1 MPATY
6 EPITTQTLG
15 SNQNIITFTN
25 FGGYTDLVLIINAV
39 TNHLDDGARGIMRF
53 NSDSN
58 TNYSVTY
65 LASDGSAPL
74 SSFREVSQDAG
85 IAYGVM
91 GNVSTNYSAQIINIM
106 NYTNTNVFK
115 AVLCRSANANG
126 TNASNRLVSGN
137 WRNTAA
143 ITQIDLDCDGE
154 YITGS
159 TFTLYGI
166 LKA

>member
-39 TNHLDDGARGIMRF
+39 TDHGDNGARGYIKF

-74 SSFREVSQDAG
+74 SSFREASQTY

-115 AVLCRSANANG
+115 SVLCRSANADG
-126 TNASNRLVSGN
+126 TNNSNRLVAGN
-137 WRNTAA
+137 WRSTAA

>member
-6 EPITTQTLG
+6 EPIATQTLS

-39 TNHLDDGARGIMRF
+39 TNHGDNGARGIMRF
-53 NSDSN
+53 NADSS

-65 LASDGSAPL
+65 IGSDGSAPL
-74 SSFREVSQDAG
+74 VQAREVSQDAG
-85 IAYGVM
+85 IAYGVL

-106 NYTNTNVFK
+106 NYANTNAFK
-115 AVLCRSANANG
+115 AVLCRSANASQ
-126 TNASNRLVSGN
+126 TNNSNRIVSGN

-143 ITQIDLDCDGE
+143 ITQIDLDGDGE